1 LRLEK
6 NKGAGEPVVAIDKDM
21 LEVLK
26 SYVSQGSK
34 VNKKKSLVYLKI
46 NSKKRK
52 RVETRTVQELF
63 SRDIKDTFA
72 KKED

>member
-1 LRLEK
+1 MRLEK